1 MEKLTEGLKMVSLV
15 IEDEYL
21 LSFANAF
28 KEDTLREVIF
38 CLQDAPMTLETI
50 ADVLKLKEEDLAPR
64 LDALISMN
72 LVRRVHSR
80 NKGLDLYALGFA
92 IEKFGGYPKTKLV
105 RLLSGAFS
113 EIVPSFLE
121 NHASEIESL
130 CEITGI
136 SMGRCVEQLL
146 LSTFSSIM
154 NDLQGEVLEEDKCLS
169 ETLKQRKPS
178 Q

>member
-1 MEKLTEGLKMVSLV
+1 MVSLV

-38 CLQDAPMTLETI
+38 CLQDAPMALDTI
-50 ADVLKLKEEDLAPR
+50 AETLKIKEEDLSPR

-72 LVRRVHSR
+72 LVRRVHSH
-80 NKGLDLYALGFA
+80 NSGPDLYALGFA

-105 RLLSGAFS
+105 RLLSDAMS
-113 EIVPSFLE
+113 EVIPSFLE
-121 NHASEIESL
+121 EHAGEIESL
-130 CEITGI
+130 CETTGI
-136 SMGRCVEQLL
+136 SMGRCVEQLF

-154 NDLQGEVLEEDKCLS
+154 SNLQGEVLEEDKRLS
-169 ETLKQRKPS
+169 ETLKQSKPPR
-178 Q
+178 